1 MKTRIPLSV
10 KIGVWLALNLVL
22 LVGVGLAVFG
32 LKGGVT
38 GWLARP
44 IGDRLQP
51 AGDAIAAQLRFTD
64 AQDRDAMVSRFAAQY
79 DLEFGVFLNDGEFV
93 AGQVSDLPPE
103 IVDRLLP
110 TRKGGHGP
118 GRQPPMRDG
127 PDERQGPP
135 PGGGPPRPRGDQP
148 LPREDRPPPR
158 EDRPL
163 RDQNAAGSRFFER
176 GGDPLRWWAAVRIPI
191 SVEPGGPPQPG
202 VLVAVS
208 DSSLAFGTLL
218 DVKPVIGAVG
228 IALVVSIL
236 WWLPLVLGMTRAL
249 GKMMRTTESIAEGR
263 FETRVG
269 IARADEIGRLGQSID
284 QMAARLDSLVRGQR
298 KFLGDVAHE
307 LGSPIGRLQMGTG
320 ILESRV
326 PENLR
331 PAVAD
336 VREDVQEMS
345 VLVGELLAFTQ
356 AEMKP
361 SGTSLESVSLRQVVE
376 RAIKRE
382 AGDRRVE
389 VAVPDQLQAM
399 ADKALLTRAV
409 ANLVR
414 NAVRYAG
421 ESATITV
428 DVRLPSEGRIQ
439 LTVSDSGPGVPAEAL
454 SRLGEPFYRPDLART
469 REMGGVGLG
478 LSIVRSAIKSM
489 GGTVKFANASPHGF
503 VVTIDLALA

>member
-1 MKTRIPLSV
+1 MKARIPLSV

-44 IGDRLQP
+44 IGDRLQT
-51 AGDAIAAQLRFTD
+51 AGDAIATQLRFTD
-64 AQDRDAMVSRFAAQY
+64 GPDRDAMVARFAAQY
-79 DLEFGVFLNDGEFV
+79 DLDFGVFLNDGEFV
-93 AGQVSDLPPE
+93 AGQVSNLPLE
-103 IVDRLLP
+103 ILDRLLP
-110 TRKGGHGP
+110 SREGGQGP
-118 GRQPPMRDG
+118 ERPPPMREG
-127 PDERQGPP
+127 PDERRGPLLGEGPP
-135 PGGGPPRPRGDQP
+135 PPM
-148 LPREDRPPPR
+148 REDRPPPR
-158 EDRPL
+158 EDRPA
-163 RDQNAAGSRFFER
+163 RDPNAAGSRFFER
-176 GGDPLRWWAAVRIPI
+176 GGNPSRWWAAVRIPI
-191 SVEPGGPPQPG
+191 SVEPGGIPRPG

-218 DVKPVIGAVG
+218 DVKPVIWAVV
-228 IALVVSIL
+228 IAFVVSIL

-249 GKMMRTTESIAEGR
+249 GKMMRATESIAEGR
-263 FETRVG
+263 FETRVR
-269 IARADEIGRLGQSID
+269 IVRADEIGRLGESID
-284 QMAARLDSLVRGQR
+284 QMGARLDSLVNGQR

-307 LGSPIGRLQMGTG
+307 LGSPIGRLQLGTG

-336 VREDVQEMS
+336 VREEVQEMS
-345 VLVGELLAFTQ
+345 MLVGELLAFTQ
-356 AEMKP
+356 AEMKQ
-361 SGTSLESVSLRQVVE
+361 SGASLESVNLRQVVE

-382 AGDRRVE
+382 AGDRRVKT
-389 VAVPDQLQAM
+389 AVPDHLMVM
-399 ADKALLTRAV
+399 ADEALLTRAI

-421 ESATITV
+421 ESAIIKV
-428 DVRLPSEGRIQ
+428 DIRNHAEGRIQ

-489 GGTVKFANASPHGF
+489 GGSVKFANASPHGF
-503 VVTIDLALA
+503 VVTIDLASA